1 MHREYRTVTENTPQK
16 DRTFRERVV
25 SDFRF
30 LKSWAKQPK
39 SVGSITPTSKIAARL
54 MASHIPTDSD
64 LPVLELGPGT
74 GPITRA
80 ILDFGINPSKLV
92 SIEYNHDF
100 CTLLRKSYPGVN
112 FIEGDAFDLE
122 TTLAEF
128 KDQKFRALLSG
139 LPLLN
144 FPTEKRSDYVTE
156 GLKWLPKG
164 APFIQLC
171 YGPKPPVKA
180 LPGVYSVEPTKW
192 VLSNVPPARFWIYRQ
207 TA

>member
-1 MHREYRTVTENTPQK
+1 MSDNVPQK
-16 DRTFRERVV
+16 NRSFIERIS
-25 SDFRF
+25 SDFQF

-39 SVGSITPTSKIAARL
+39 SVGSITPTSKAAARL
-54 MASHIPTDSD
+54 MTSLIPKDSD

-80 ILDFGINPSKLV
+80 ILDCGIDPAKLV
-92 SIEYNHDF
+92 SVEFNHEF
-100 CTLLRKSYPGVN
+100 YILLRKVHPNVN
-112 FIEGDAFDLE
+112 FIEGDAFDLDK
-122 TTLAEF
+122 TLTEF
-128 KDQKFRALLSG
+128 EGQKFRAILSG

-144 FPTEKRSDYVTE
+144 FPAEKRTAYVAD

-180 LPGVYSVEPTKW
+180 VEGVFSVEPTKW
-192 VLSNVPPARFWIYRQ
+192 VLSNVPPARFWVYRDCK
-207 TA
+207 